1 MATWAARHENLHTIG
16 YLARRGRWGAVR
28 RYLMMVAANR
38 WEPLGARLW
47 YLRRGRWRPALP
59 GRWHPR
65 DCDCF
70 ICYI

>member
-16 YLARRGRWGAVR
+16 HLA
-28 RYLMMVAANR
+28 
-38 WEPLGARLW
+38 
-47 YLRRGRWRPALP
+47 RRGRWRPALP

-65 DCDCF
+65 DCDCY